1 MLEEKKEEQEIK
13 GPAESVISVV
23 TEESSGEQIPAEPEA
38 EKKPTE
44 PEAEAKETQAE
55 AEAERKETQA
65 EAEAEEGTQAEPKA
79 EAKETHTKPGKR
91 KGRWIPALLLLL
103 VLGGLGAV
111 YGLGVSKYSKCFLR
125 GTFINGVDCSDLE
138 PVAVCNILDSQIRD
152 YELEVSGSNPQ
163 KPEESVVLG
172 TIVSEDIELRRKDTE
187 VLVGEAFA
195 KQDAFRW
202 YEMLLGDA
210 RKYEFEQDIIFETAR
225 LEEVLEAWTVCGE
238 EGTTAPRDAR
248 ISDYMPQENAY
259 RILPEEPG
267 TRLDPQKIIPLIQN
281 SLYALDSKVDID
293 VAGCYK
299 SPNVTAEDSVLKETV
314 DTLNV
319 WLGAEIKYNWYGTEI
334 TVGSRE
340 LQNWVSIEEGEP
352 HLDEEAIAAF
362 VREKAAEADPN
373 GHFYDFKTSLGAS
386 VNLKCITGW
395 TTDSE
400 KEALELAELIRQG
413 AVTEK
418 EPVSSTH
425 NYVQFD
431 GGVGDSYVEVDMTNQ
446 HVYLYYKGRLVL
458 ESDCVTGDIATGNK
472 TPEGIYALK
481 CRMPDCVLRGPGYES
496 FVSFWMPFYG
506 GYGLHDATWRTA
518 FGGQIYQTNGSH
530 GCVNLPYDAAQ
541 TIYSYIRTGFPVICY
556 SYPEGQNPAEKSEE
570 NGQEPVEENEIHGQY

>member
-1 MLEEKKEEQEIK
+1 MLEEKKEEQEMK
-13 GPAESVISVV
+13 GPAESAISVEI
-23 TEESSGEQIPAEPEA
+23 EESSGEQIPAEPEA
-38 EKKPTE
+38 KETEVEPKTEEGTQAE
-44 PEAEAKETQAE
+44 PEAEAEGTL
-55 AEAERKETQA
+55 A
-65 EAEAEEGTQAEPKA
+65 EAEAEEGTRA
-79 EAKETHTKPGKR
+79 KPGKR
-91 KGRWIPALLLLL
+91 KGRRIAVLLFSL
-103 VLGGLGAV
+103 VLVGLGTV
-111 YGLGVSKYSKCFLR
+111 YGLGVSKYSKCFLQ
-125 GTFINGVDCSDLE
+125 GTFINGVDCSGLE
-138 PVAVCNILDSQIRD
+138 PVAVCNILYGQIQS
-152 YELEVSGSNPQ
+152 YELEVSGRNPQ

-187 VLVGEAFA
+187 VLVGEVFA

-210 RKYEFEQDIIFETAR
+210 RKYEFEQDIVFETER
-225 LEEVLEAWTVCGE
+225 LEEVLESWAVCGE

-248 ISDYMPQENAY
+248 ISDYLPQENAY

-267 TRLDPQKIIPLIQN
+267 TRLDPRKITQLIQK

-293 VAGCYK
+293 VTDCYK
-299 SPNVTAEDSVLKETV
+299 SAGVTADDPALKETV

-340 LQNWVSIEEGEP
+340 LQKWVSIEEGEP
-352 HLDEEAIAAF
+352 HLDEEAIAEF

-373 GHFYDFKTSLGAS
+373 GHFYDFKTSLDAIVS
-386 VNLKCITGW
+386 LKCITGW
-395 TTDSE
+395 STDCE

-413 AVTEK
+413 AVAEK

-458 ESDCVTGDIATGNK
+458 ESDCVTGDIASGNR
-472 TPEGIYALK
+472 TPEGIYALR

-506 GYGLHDATWRTA
+506 GYGLHDASWRTV

-530 GCVNLPYDAAQ
+530 GCVNLPYDAAK

-556 SYPEGQNPAEKSEE
+556 SYPEGQNFYPEGQNPAENTEE
-570 NGQEPVEENEIHGQY
+570 NAEELVEENEIHGQY